1 MGSILRDLP
10 GRSTARRSLQSTRRG
25 PGLAASDV
33 LPGHHRRPPA
43 DPGMGAAVGRSSRTR
58 DGCRRTGWRDYLGDA
73 LMPTQSDTLIG
84 PIITELTSIA
94 QQITDIGTVYTDLPE
109 AAPEDNSVMF
119 ACRHIDINSA
129 TSGKLDIHYNF
140 AIIHSFRRT
149 RLPND
154 LARCY
159 AAMPAWAQVL
169 SSPTVSYTHLRAHE
183 TG

>member
-1 MGSILRDLP
+1 
-10 GRSTARRSLQSTRRG
+10 
-25 PGLAASDV
+25 
-33 LPGHHRRPPA
+33 
-43 DPGMGAAVGRSSRTR
+43 
-58 DGCRRTGWRDYLGDA
+58 
-73 LMPTQSDTLIG
+73 MPTQSDTLIG
-84 PIITELTSIA
+84 PIITELTTIA

-140 AIIHSFRRT
+140 DIIHSFRRT

-169 SSPTVSYTHLRAHE
+169 SSPNNVRMGSSATLE
-183 TG
+183 DLTGMDIEQIKWGGQQMIGVISHIRVRREFIIT